1 MRKSGLQLGDYP
13 NIIAKSTIDK
23 LSKRTHPLAKMPY
36 YDQSTH
42 PEVWREEI
50 IASDRYKELVDS
62 YCNTFGVNKQTIN
75 PMEIMFSA
83 GSANMVAIGKENGKR
98 KELIKLGEK
107 IIRQEWNLDETEVVF
122 DLEILEPGKIKLP
135 KEASMHSPL
144 TDEEK
149 EELENEMEDDIVKRR
164 TINALAQG
172 ASLRGHYLFHL
183 YRTEIEEIVPNVS
196 EFYQK
201 ALIANDLFYYA
212 ISDEMFESQIES
224 DDSSNAGYVKLDFS
238 GEVPKIIAKAINL
251 PILIHEMIKGII
263 SLFSVV
269 GLVGVEN
276 ADKIVDYTDTIIG
289 ELWDIRLFPVIW
301 ADFHALIDE
310 EDYDIKKLILI
321 ELFKKEPE
329 EFIEF
334 MSLLE
339 HRPDYAKKEIKDI
352 VKQKRVE
359 IMEYNFDNDD
369 YDSIDLSDLGL

>member
-135 KEASMHSPL
+135 KSIE
-144 TDEEK
+144 
-149 EELENEMEDDIVKRR
+149 V
-164 TINALAQG
+164 
-172 ASLRGHYLFHL
+172 LF
-183 YRTEIEEIVPNVS
+183 I
-196 EFYQK
+196 F
-201 ALIANDLFYYA
+201 
-212 ISDEMFESQIES
+212 
-224 DDSSNAGYVKLDFS
+224 
-238 GEVPKIIAKAINL
+238 
-251 PILIHEMIKGII
+251 IL
-263 SLFSVV
+263 
-269 GLVGVEN
+269 
-276 ADKIVDYTDTIIG
+276 
-289 ELWDIRLFPVIW
+289 
-301 ADFHALIDE
+301 
-310 EDYDIKKLILI
+310 
-321 ELFKKEPE
+321 
-329 EFIEF
+329 
-334 MSLLE
+334 
-339 HRPDYAKKEIKDI
+339 
-352 VKQKRVE
+352 
-359 IMEYNFDNDD
+359 
-369 YDSIDLSDLGL
+369 